1 MIEYLCA
8 KLHGV
13 RVKEVRLDYPGS
25 ITLSRDLMDAVGLVE
40 FQRVHV
46 VNLTTGARWSTY
58 VIADDVHTGWFELN
72 GGGARLGCPGDECVI
87 MAFAFGDV
95 GDKVSI
101 AHCDQ
106 HNHIQNPQV
115 MKVLR

>member
-13 RVKEVRLDYPGS
+13 RVTEVRLDYPGS
-25 ITLSRDLMDAVGLVE
+25 ITLSRDLMAAVDLVE

-58 VIADDVHTGWFELN
+58 VIADDTHTGWFELN
-72 GGGARLGCPGDECVI
+72 GGGARLGCLGDECVI
-87 MAFAFGDV
+87 MAFAFGGA
-95 GDKVSI
+95 GDEVSI
-101 AHCDQ
+101 VHCDET
-106 HNHIQNPQV
+106 NHISNRRV
-115 MKVLR
+115 VGVER